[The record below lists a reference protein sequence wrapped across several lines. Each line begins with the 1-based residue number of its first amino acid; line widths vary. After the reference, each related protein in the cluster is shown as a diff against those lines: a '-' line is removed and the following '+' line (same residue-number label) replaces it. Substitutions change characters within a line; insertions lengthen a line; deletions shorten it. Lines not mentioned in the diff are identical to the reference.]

1 MRTHEKFTRVNEI
14 EAMLEKP
21 FVNVKV
27 EQGSTLRLRVT
38 FHTLPLFYL
47 RAYAQKKYAKVEIH
61 LKAAVVSVQRDA
73 TTSNNVAPVCTGL
86 NLFLS

>member
-1 MRTHEKFTRVNEI
+1 MQ
-14 EAMLEKP
+14 EKP

-27 EQGSTLRLRVT
+27 KQGSTLRLRVT

-61 LKAAVVSVQRDA
+61 LKAAVVSVKLCAKGRNNIQQCWELLD
-73 TTSNNVAPVCTGL
+73 NNVAPVCTGL